1 MFGDTD
7 SVTGV
12 LPLNTVVPM
21 KICSVCGSVLATE
34 VCLMSDHAFS
44 VLCLPCVRRWEFL
57 RRRLCAVTLTWRAV
71 NPGCVRKLFS

>member
-21 KICSVCGSVLATE
+21 KICFVCGSVLTSPE
-34 VCLMSDHAFS
+34 VCLMGDHAFS
-44 VLCLPCVRRWEFL
+44 VLCLQ
-57 RRRLCAVTLTWRAV
+57 CA
-71 NPGCVRKLFS
+71 